1 MKTIREIRHQE
12 INSSKRYCLPEK
24 TTIVRYNGYIL
35 VIANET
41 ANWIVLENDSQL
53 EFFELLKGF
62 PLNEALD
69 VFKGN
74 MIDAQK
80 TVIQRQNGLKISKQK
95 SKQVEGCIFT

>member
-1 MKTIREIRHQE
+1 ME
-12 INSSKRYCLPEK
+12 
-24 TTIVRYNGYIL
+24 RYNGYIL

-80 TVIQRQNGLKISKQK
+80 TVIQLEAKRFENLETKKQTGG
-95 SKQVEGCIFT
+95 SNV